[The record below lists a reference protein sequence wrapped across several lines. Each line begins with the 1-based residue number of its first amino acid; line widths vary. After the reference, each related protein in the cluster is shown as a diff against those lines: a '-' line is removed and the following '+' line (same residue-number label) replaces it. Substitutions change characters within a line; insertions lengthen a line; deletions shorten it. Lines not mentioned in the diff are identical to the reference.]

1 MAEFPGFTLWTDA
14 YLGDT
19 GHLSTL
25 EHGAYLLLL
34 ITMWRSGGSLPNDDR
49 KLAKCARLTPSQW
62 GRIRD
67 TMMDFFTVEDGRV
80 TQGRLTDELTFVKQR
95 SARQSENA
103 RAKSRKTKKSPP
115 ATAKPNASQTPA
127 PTLTPT
133 LTEDTSLRSVAATP
147 RRTKGTRLDGAWLL
161 PSKWGEWAMAEFPH
175 LTRDAIRREAE
186 GFRDYW
192 ISKPDHATK
201 LDWEATWRN
210 WIRRA
215 ATQSQPR
222 GSPRQSNR
230 PPTMLELNTQLLAE
244 MENADARRQEDHG
257 QLEPPAG
264 NLPAVWER

>member
-115 ATAKPNASQTPA
+115 ATAKPNASQTHA

-133 LTEDTSLRSVAATP
+133 LTEDTSLRSVAPAAQNPSP
-147 RRTKGTRLDGAWLL
+147 RDELSRVLDAARAQAVLDHRQRIRKPLTAYAAKQLADKFAKCADPNGAADAMISNGWQGFEPEWLNRRSNAGGKQPQETTIERRMRELRERVADEQRSEREGEPDPDALDGLPLL
-161 PSKWGEWAMAEFPH
+161 TGPH
-175 LTRDAIRREAE
+175 
-186 GFRDYW
+186 
-192 ISKPDHATK
+192 H
-201 LDWEATWRN
+201 
-210 WIRRA
+210 
-215 ATQSQPR
+215 
-222 GSPRQSNR
+222 
-230 PPTMLELNTQLLAE
+230 
-244 MENADARRQEDHG
+244 
-257 QLEPPAG
+257 
-264 NLPAVWER
+264 